1 MKGRWSAALLVGLV
15 GLWAPWVVQ
24 AMELVVFTSERSM
37 VVERYE
43 EEGNLALLTLP
54 GGGALGI
61 PKDLIQNHY
70 PGWVPPPD
78 MAKPEERLPK
88 SLPYREIIAKY
99 CQKYGMDWKL
109 VAALIQVESAFNPA
123 AVSPKGAKGLMQLMP
138 QTQKELGVANAFD
151 PEENIRGGV
160 QYLQQLLQACQGDLE
175 LTLAAY
181 NAGIG
186 RVQAYKRVPPYPE
199 TQLYVAKILT
209 LYPTL

>member
-1 MKGRWSAALLVGLV
+1 MKARWKSVLLAGLACLGTPWAL
-15 GLWAPWVVQ
+15 Q
-24 AMELVVFTSERSM
+24 AMELVVFTSERSL

-43 EEGNLALLTLP
+43 EQGALALLTLP
-54 GGGALGI
+54 GGGALGV
-61 PKDLIQNHY
+61 PKELVQNHY

-78 MAKPEERLPK
+78 LQKPEERLPK
-88 SLPYREIIAKY
+88 ALPYRDLIAKY
-99 CQKYGMDWKL
+99 CQKYSMDWKL
-109 VAALIQVESAFNPA
+109 VAALIQVESAFNPR

-138 QTQKELGVANAFD
+138 QTQKELGVADPFD

-186 RVQAYKRVPPYPE
+186 RVQAYKGVPPYPE
-199 TQLYVAKILT
+199 TQLYVTKILT
-209 LYPTL
+209 LYPAL

>member
-186 RVQAYKRVPPYPE
+186 RVQAYKGVPPYPE

>member
-1 MKGRWSAALLVGLV
+1 MRGRRGAILLACLAGLGASSALR
-15 GLWAPWVVQ
+15 

-37 VVERYE
+37 VVERYQ
-43 EEGNLALLTLP
+43 EEGSLALLTLP
-54 GGGALGI
+54 GGGALGV
-61 PKDLIQNHY
+61 PKELIQSHF
-70 PGWVPPPD
+70 PGWVPPPGLE
-78 MAKPEERLPK
+78 KPEERLPK

-99 CQKYGMDWKL
+99 CQKFGMDWKL

-138 QTQKELGVANAFD
+138 QTQKELGVANPFD

-186 RVQAYKRVPPYPE
+186 RVQAYKGVPPYPE